1 MREKSQRDR
10 EIERQI
16 VTMTKTG
23 KIRDRR
29 WVIENKMKRNTLKR
43 ATREKK
49 IESNRRVSFNFFIQL
64 GRFGEYLNLKVFWQ
78 RKLAGKRPRV
88 KPKVTFESKL
98 SIFLNSFLFM
108 RGQS

>member
-49 IESNRRVSFNFFIQL
+49 IESNRRVLF
-64 GRFGEYLNLKVFWQ
+64 K
-78 RKLAGKRPRV
+78 
-88 KPKVTFESKL
+88 
-98 SIFLNSFLFM
+98 IFHTI
-108 RGQS
+108 GQIW